1 MTKQDIMDN
10 LLEQNNGYLLTADVV
25 GAGISKPYMQ
35 DFVKKRSLERVAQGV
50 YMSEDAW
57 LDELY
62 IIHLRNKEV
71 VFSHETA
78 LHLHGL
84 MEREPTEIML
94 TVGRAYNASHLRS
107 KGYLVHTVSKE
118 LLEMGKATAE
128 TAYGNTVSVYD
139 IDRTICDMVRCKDKM
154 DIQVFGT
161 AMKEYMQSRKKN
173 LNSLMTYAK
182 AFGIEDTVRMYTE
195 VML

>member
-1 MTKQDIMDN
+1 MTKQEIMDN
-10 LLEQNNGYLLTADVV
+10 LLEQNNGYLLTSDVV
-25 GAGISKPYMQ
+25 EAGISKPYML
-35 DFVKKRSLERVAQGV
+35 DFVKKRRLERVAQGV
-50 YMSEDAW
+50 YMSDDTW
-57 LDELY
+57 HDELY

-84 MEREPTEIML
+84 MEREPTQIML

-107 KGYLVHTVSKE
+107 KGYLVHTVSRE
-118 LLEMGKATAE
+118 LVELGRTTAE
-128 TAYGNTVSVYD
+128 TSYGNTVSVYD
-139 IDRTICDMVRCKDKM
+139 MDRTVCDMVRSKDRM
-154 DIQVFGT
+154 DIQVFAT
-161 AMKEYMQSRKKN
+161 AMKEYMQSKKKN

-182 AFGIEDTVRMYTE
+182 AFGIENTVRMYTE